1 MQLIL
6 RAVLVTLVAFSAFG
20 QVSETIEV
28 SIVNVDVVVT
38 NRKGENVTGLTAA
51 DFEVLANGMVQPIT
65 NFSEY
70 TTATTRAESGTAAA
84 PAPSAAP
91 ETAPPVHERRTIVF
105 FLEKSPML
113 PQHTKQFFANL
124 KQTLRAVVRPGDA
137 VAIADWTY
145 VMNVRAD
152 FTDDITKLEKTLDAI
167 AAEYATVG
175 LDANSDYL
183 RNLGVQAM
191 LDAATAEQGSEPV
204 SPLTLDGREA
214 ARMALVAMRRK
225 VAALKTLVGTM
236 GGIEGRRILV
246 MNTHR
251 FSQYAGAEFFGGDV
265 PQQYRDEFDT
275 RALRDSLAE
284 VANAAGV
291 TVYTSY
297 APGIGKTGV
306 PSVEEGPRLNI
317 RSMSRDRDLKSASRN
332 ELMLINET
340 AAISELAKATGGVAM
355 WGPSDWI
362 RLPQTLRRDLESYY
376 SIAFRTPA
384 TPSGRSRV
392 SVRMKNPAYSARV
405 RTEHVQK
412 DDTMQM
418 RERVVAA
425 LYQPRLEVRLP
436 FDVKTGEVSRVH
448 GDRFRIPL
456 RIRVAPSVLT
466 SLDGQRSFRI
476 FGVTGGR
483 MGVLSDVF
491 EKTQTSRSATDGIEY
506 ELEIVVDRG
515 ADRIV
520 IGLFD
525 DISRQWGLARVSLV
539 RPPR

>member
-1 MQLIL
+1 MQPVL
-6 RAVLVTLVAFSAFG
+6 RAVLVALVAFSAFG

-38 NRKGENVTGLTAA
+38 NRKGENVSGLTAA
-51 DFEVLANGMVQPIT
+51 DFEVLANGKVQPIT
-65 NFSEY
+65 NFAEY
-70 TTATTRAESGTAAA
+70 TTATTRAQSVTAAA
-84 PAPSAAP
+84 PAAPAAP

-113 PQHTKQFFANL
+113 PQHTRQFFANL
-124 KQTLRAVVRPGDA
+124 KETLRAVVRPGDA

-145 VMNVRAD
+145 VMNVRQD
-152 FTDDITKLEKTLDAI
+152 FTDDIAKLEKTLDTI

-175 LDANSDYL
+175 LEANSDYL
-183 RNLGVQAM
+183 RNLGIQAM
-191 LDAATAEQGSEPV
+191 LDEATAEQGSEPV

-225 VAALKTLVGTM
+225 VAALKTLVGTL
-236 GGIEGRRILV
+236 GGIDGRKILV

-275 RALRDSLAE
+275 RELRDSLAE

-297 APGIGKTGV
+297 APGIGKAGM
-306 PSVEEGPRLNI
+306 PSIEERPRINV
-317 RSMSRDRDLKSASRN
+317 RGMNKDRDLMGAARN
-332 ELMLINET
+332 ELALINET

-384 TPSGRSRV
+384 TSSGRSRV
-392 SVRMKNPAYSARV
+392 SVRMKNPAYTARM

-425 LYQPRLEVRLP
+425 LYQPQLEVRLP
-436 FDVKTGEVSRVH
+436 FDVKTGEVTRLR

-456 RIRVAPSVLT
+456 RIRIAPSVLT
-466 SLDGQRSFRI
+466 SLGGKGSFRI

-491 EKTQTSRSATDGIEY
+491 EKTQAFESASDGVEY
-506 ELEIVVDRG
+506 ELEMLVDRG

-520 IGLFD
+520 IGVFD
-525 DISRQWGLARVSLV
+525 ETSRQWGLARISLG
-539 RPPR
+539 RPMR